1 MHSSD
6 DELPSIP
13 ESQPWL
19 DRIPGALQ
27 ILQEKEISDNRQG
40 RGRGTVRQRQD
51 SDRPGDNDN
60 DNN

>member
-13 ESQPWL
+13 QLQPWL

-27 ILQEKEISDNRQG
+27 ILQEKEIESDNRLG
-40 RGRGTVRQRQD
+40 SSRG
-51 SDRPGDNDN
+51 
-60 DNN
+60 